1 MSASLTRQNPFGAAL
16 PDCGVCAAYGVPWGS
31 ACARCSQSK
40 GYPLPTVRQRDPRPL
55 QAAIFARPAA
65 APAVARGPHPDPLVR
80 AEIIT
85 PDDPRLPRLP
95 GLKGRPSRPGQ
106 PAQIHATASKRD
118 GWRLRLSYSR
128 GNDLGSAGEPGP
140 VIESVLL
147 SAERIGTRFAALWVT
162 STAYTCPGCGKPLK
176 PIQDGTFRKH
186 GDCQGSGQRA
196 DGTPVALWEMA
207 CAYWQ
212 NGSLF
217 EPRLARR
224 PTYLGLMKLIKG
236 AQ

>member
-1 MSASLTRQNPFGAAL
+1 MSAPLTRQNPFGAAL
-16 PDCGVCAAYGVPWGS
+16 PGCGVCAAYGTPWGS
-31 ACARCSQSK
+31 ACSNCGQSK
-40 GYPLPTVRQRDPRPL
+40 GYPIAVTRRGQGRPMP
-55 QAAIFARPAA
+55 AALFARPAA
-65 APAVARGPHPDPLVR
+65 APAVARGPHPDPLVHAVVVPVADAR
-80 AEIIT
+80 V
-85 PDDPRLPRLP
+85 PR
-95 GLKGRPSRPGQ
+95 Q
-106 PAQIHATASKRD
+106 PAQIHAAARKAG

-140 VIESVLL
+140 VVESVLL

-162 STAYTCPGCGKPLK
+162 STAFACPGCQKPLK

-186 GDCQGSGQRA
+186 GDCQGAGQRA

-212 NGSLF
+212 DGSLF
-217 EPRLARR
+217 AAKLARR
-224 PTYLGLMKLIKG
+224 PTYSGLMKLIKG